1 MNGIQ
6 ISRHV
11 FSVDDTIRTDFT
23 EGGISKL
30 YTIDGAIH
38 TAALHTQYT
47 TSFGYVAFVERDVYI
62 RCHGI
67 LINHIVATLTV
78 VVEVHVIKLDRSRI
92 FCGCH
97 FFGLEVRLCPTG
109 GAPEDNCIYRCGNAE
124 FSVRSKVLPAGKTS
138 TTSPCCS
145 ARTASIS
152 SPSFRLAMLYPSGK
166 SSVVS
171 NLQFPLNF

>member
-6 ISRHV
+6 VSRHV

-23 EGGISKL
+23 EGGISEFDVV
-30 YTIDGAIH
+30 DG
-38 TAALHTQYT
+38 TTCTTALHTQYT
-47 TSFGYVAFVERDVYI
+47 TSFGYLAFIEGNVYI

-67 LINHIVATLTV
+67 LVNHVIAAFAI
-78 VVEVHVIKLDRSRI
+78 VVEVHVIKLDRSRV

-97 FFGLEVRLCPTG
+97 FFGLEVRLCSTG
-109 GAPEDNCIYRCGNAE
+109 GTPEDNCIYRCGNAK